1 MANKQ
6 NILGDTIPGTTK
18 YHHFQPIRIGMIGFQ
33 MVSEDTDLSNHNF
46 FTRKTHAPLPQAE
59 ASPQCYIGCVYDDE
73 WWVGM
78 VEEVDGEKFK
88 VKFMHQKR
96 LNT

>member
-1 MANKQ
+1 
-6 NILGDTIPGTTK
+6 
-18 YHHFQPIRIGMIGFQ
+18 
-33 MVSEDTDLSNHNF
+33 MVSEDTDLRTHNF

-78 VEEVDGEKFK
+78 VEEVDGDKFK
-88 VKFMHQKR
+88 VKFMHQKGF
-96 LNT
+96 NT